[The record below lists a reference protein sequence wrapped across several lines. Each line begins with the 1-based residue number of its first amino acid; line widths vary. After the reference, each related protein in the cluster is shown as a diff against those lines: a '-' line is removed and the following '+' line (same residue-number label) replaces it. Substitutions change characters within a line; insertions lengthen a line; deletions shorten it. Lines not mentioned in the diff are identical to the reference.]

1 MHNSKEVV
9 AGTIGTFLSAV
20 GTSMQTEEVLQTISL
35 IITIIGAIIT
45 YIVIPIINHIRHS
58 KSDGKITI
66 DEVVDGAD
74 IIADG
79 IDKITDEVKKEDG
92 KDA

>member
-9 AGTIGTFLSAV
+9 AGTFGTFLSAV

-45 YIVIPIINHIRHS
+45 YIVIPIVNHIRHS
-58 KSDGKITI
+58 KQDGKITI
-66 DEVVDGAD
+66 DEIVEGAD

-79 IDKITDEVKKEDG
+79 VEKVTDEVKKEED